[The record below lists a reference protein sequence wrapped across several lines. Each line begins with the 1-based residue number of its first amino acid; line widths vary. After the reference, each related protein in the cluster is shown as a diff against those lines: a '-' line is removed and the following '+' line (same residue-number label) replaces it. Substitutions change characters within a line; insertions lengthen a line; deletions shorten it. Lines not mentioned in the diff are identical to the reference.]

1 MLYYEK
7 EKYYTVIMEGALS
20 MKKRVIII
28 IVAVLLVIGIGGVC
42 AGFAWKD
49 YNRYEV
55 KKGKIIIELGEGI
68 SGNPADYIEAGEK
81 ALEETRLDTSKVD
94 NMTVGTYTIYATWKK
109 HIAYIKVVVK
119 DTVAPE
125 ITLKDTKDF
134 RVMVGQE
141 VKATD
146 LVTGV
151 IDLAG
156 IKSVSFESN
165 QIELISDSEN
175 PLDKIGLKFD
185 IAGEQT
191 VKFIAEDNNG
201 NQTVKEV
208 TVKVIEDYL
217 THVSGFHDITMEQ
230 GTKPDW
236 MDGIV
241 ADDKIAGITVDE
253 SAVDINTPGEYQLKY
268 IITGNDNET
277 VVEQTVKVTVTEK
290 VVVTSTNNSSL
301 SSNGNSSSSSSSGN
315 RPSGNRNSGSS
326 STGGSSRTNGS
337 STGSSNNSTGDE
349 AYDAFLDSLSEGET
363 YISEDEGGG
372 YIDGEN
378 GNTATSGT
386 W

>member
-1 MLYYEK
+1 M
-7 EKYYTVIMEGALS
+7 S
-20 MKKRVIII
+20 KKKVII
-28 IVAVLLVIGIGGVC
+28 IVAVVLVLGIGGIC

-55 KKGKIIIELGEGI
+55 KQDRIIVELGEGV

-94 NMTVGTYTIYATWKK
+94 NMTVGTYTIHAAWKK
-109 HIAYIKVVVK
+109 HTIDIEVVVK

-125 ITLKDTKDF
+125 ITLKDTKNLK
-134 RVMVGQE
+134 VMAGQE
-141 VKATD
+141 LKATD
-146 LVTGV
+146 LVADTL
-151 IDLAG
+151 DLAG
-156 IKSVSFESN
+156 IKSVSFDSN
-165 QIELISDSEN
+165 QIELVSDSEN

-185 IAGEQT
+185 TAGEQT

-201 NQTVKEV
+201 NKAEKEITVKI
-208 TVKVIEDYL
+208 IEDYL
-217 THVSGFHDITMEQ
+217 AHISGFHDITTEQ

-236 MDGIV
+236 MEGIV

-268 IITGNDNET
+268 IIAGNDGET
-277 VVEQTVKVTVTEK
+277 TVEQTVKVTVTEK

-301 SSNGNSSSSSSSGN
+301 SSNGNSSGSSSSGN
-315 RPSGNRNSGSS
+315 RPSGNRNSG
-326 STGGSSRTNGS
+326 GSSGTNGS
-337 STGSSNNSTGDE
+337 SSNGGSNNSTGDE